1 MTWPGETEDED
12 KQEVELLGFGS
23 DSNPRVWFTGAEDE
37 PILLL
42 FQAKYHIE
50 VWLYNDLEAL
60 KKGEYED
67 KLPLFKDSVEQTI
80 LGMGSPS
87 FESVEWAGSLS
98 ASKIVLTFEFQIANT
113 TAYIAKAI
121 YEKVDEKD
129 GTDVFDWK
137 TYPLRNLNDLY
148 KSLGFRDTFGSRSKF
163 NYKGD
168 DYYLVETKKG
178 ADDVVI
184 LADSALSPLAVLS
197 FELPE
202 GESEVTGF
210 TTPSISE
217 TVDAYGLKVFAV
229 SLQSGSSSFVYFVRT
244 EPIPET
250 PPPTV
255 TDEEDEDEDEDK
267 EDDDNEDTDDDDEDV
282 KYTG

>member
-1 MTWPGETEDED
+1 MTWPGETEDDNKEI
-12 KQEVELLGFGS
+12 ELLGFGS
-23 DSNPRVWFTGAEDE
+23 DSNPKVWFTGDKKTE

-50 VWLYNDLEAL
+50 VWHYKDLEAF

-87 FESVEWAGSLS
+87 FESVEWSGGLS
-98 ASKIVLTFEFQIANT
+98 TSKIVLTFEFQIANT

-121 YEKVDEKD
+121 YEKVGEKD
-129 GTDVFDWK
+129 GADDFDWT

-163 NYKGD
+163 TYKGD

-178 ADDVVI
+178 ADDVII
-184 LADSALSPLAVLS
+184 LADSALSPLAVLP

-202 GESEVTGF
+202 GDVTSF
-210 TTPSISE
+210 TAPSISE
-217 TVDAYGLKVFAV
+217 TADAWGIKVFAV

-244 EPIPET
+244 EPIPDY
-250 PPPTV
+250 PPPAV
-255 TDEEDEDEDEDK
+255 TDGK
-267 EDDDNEDTDDDDEDV
+267 DDGDDEENV
-282 KYTG
+282 KYDG